1 MSAADRFR
9 YDGKRCLVVGGA
21 TGMGAAAAQTVADL
35 GGEVIVLDYAAV
47 TYEGVKESI
56 QVDLRDRAALD
67 AALAQV
73 GGPVHALFSA
83 AGVADGTPGLMKI
96 NFIAHRHIIDSL
108 VAAGALGRGGAVC
121 MISSAAGLGW
131 ETESES
137 IGQLLATSTYEEATA
152 WIEQEDNAFRDNY
165 MYSKQVML
173 TYVARAAYPLIQKGI
188 RINAICPGPTD
199 TPLARANEDLWLGFG
214 QDWREATGTS
224 FGTPEE
230 MGDTMAFLNSDAAR
244 GVNGVNVIV
253 DSGFMMAS
261 LSGSYEAGEPT
272 AKFLFGR
279 Y

>member
-1 MSAADRFR
+1 MTAADRFR

-35 GGEVIVLDYAAV
+35 GGEVVVLDYAPV
-47 TYEGVKESI
+47 EFPVKESI
-56 QVDLRDRAALD
+56 QVDLRDRAAVD

-73 GGPVHALFSA
+73 GGPVHGLFSA

-108 VAAGALGRGGAVC
+108 VASGALARGGAVC
-121 MISSAAGLGW
+121 LISSAAGLGW
-131 ETESES
+131 ETEAES
-137 IGQLLATSTYEEATA
+137 IGQLLATTTYDEAA
-152 WIEQEDNAFRDNY
+152 EWIERPDNVFRDNY

-173 TYVARAAYPLIQKGI
+173 TYVARASFPLIQKGI

-199 TPLARANEDLWLGFG
+199 TPLARANADMWLGFG
-214 QDWREATGTS
+214 QDWRDATATS
-224 FGTPEE
+224 FGEPAE

-244 GVNGVNVIV
+244 GVNGVNVII
-253 DSGFMMAS
+253 DGGYMMSS
-261 LSGSYEAGEPT
+261 LSGSYEPGVEV